1 MEEGGD
7 GERGKWRKGGAH
19 LLSLRLAA
27 RSLRV
32 PTNDNR
38 PRRKSVNIRL
48 ADKQGVYISET
59 GSRIIRDKNRL
70 KCGRLFPRALF
81 SVQKKK
87 KKYVCSTV
95 IITFFLRMLNKD

>member
-1 MEEGGD
+1 MEMEE
-7 GERGKWRKGGAH
+7 GGAH
-19 LLSLRLAA
+19 LLSLRLAT

-59 GSRIIRDKNRL
+59 RSRIIRDKNRL
-70 KCGRLFPRALF
+70 KCLVGDFSLELF
-81 SVQKKK
+81 SQYK
-87 KKYVCSTV
+87 
-95 IITFFLRMLNKD
+95 